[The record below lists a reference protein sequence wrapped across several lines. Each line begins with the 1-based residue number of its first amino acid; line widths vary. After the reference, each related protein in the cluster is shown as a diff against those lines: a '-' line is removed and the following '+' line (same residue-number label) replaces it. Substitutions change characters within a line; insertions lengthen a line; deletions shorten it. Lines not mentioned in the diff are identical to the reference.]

1 MEEDEGQSR
10 PDTLPGTSGI
20 LGDAEF
26 NEIVDEYINSR
37 NSQFIE
43 IRLPKEQSKGFQI
56 WVRGQKFPSMKSQ
69 ISIRLSHLEKRRQA
83 LRKALAEAQ
92 HSSRLSL
99 LQACACLDPTV
110 IDICLDQ
117 WKLSVLEKA
126 SPPAKIARHPRTPRP
141 EKPNVNSDG
150 EETLDSDSDSVH
162 DTEEENLGS
171 DWDLMHDTDGPPEQ
185 SEHSIYPASS
195 SDIEDSFDSEED
207 QASQDQEE
215 PRSRADHQYGPFHDS
230 SSDEDLSHL
239 FYKDENYEP
248 PAAKRR
254 RLKENS
260 VHRNNQTSPLMP
272 MATLPFDQDVA
283 LPSKEC
289 EAEGQTEAN
298 TDPVNPVYLNTH
310 ESADLAS
317 DNGSET
323 DEIVCIFDDVY
334 PMMWATIEENGNRIR
349 LVAKALTGLP
359 KIRITQLYRFLRSYM
374 PCVYR
379 ENTQDALKHMS
390 DDLSVIEGMD
400 PEESHSAMLMTALFV
415 SWINVIRIP
424 HGAFTAKEV
433 KAALMAIG
441 EDLDEDQFKP
451 FFECLNDLL
460 KGYRKWLNL
469 SSRVKPHEQSP
480 IGHQTS
486 KRKRPI
492 TLTRAQEEGQHR
504 KNQQDQDKRVL
515 LESQSNT
522 ALKPVSFQEPVIYLD
537 PYIGK
542 YVKEHQLSGIQFMF
556 REIIQNNR
564 EEGCLLAHTMGL
576 GKSMQ
581 VISLLVTMS
590 AAGASQDPAV
600 RGQIPKELRES
611 KTLLLCPAALIQNW
625 RDEFALWSPKNH
637 KLGKIRSI
645 PAKNQTVDRTEEIC
659 AWNNEGGILILSY
672 NIFRNLVKEKAEKN
686 EEQAQQSVNENVK
699 SWVLNSPTLVVV
711 DEAQNL
717 RNHESQI
724 AEAASRLRTRKRIA
738 LTGTPISNS
747 LEDYYWMVDWVAP
760 QYLGTFAD
768 FNDKFIK
775 TIENGSHIGS
785 TRFERREALQ
795 RQELFLA
802 IINPKVQRMDMSVLI
817 AELPRKYEFSIYFEP
832 TRFQKTVY
840 NLFVDD
846 LIEGKCKVAS
856 TKLMSFLNLL
866 QLCCIHPAL
875 FKAQLETR
883 DVKNASRHQ
892 QSSSNDEDGTHLG
905 LNMPAQEKIPSSV
918 VSSEMESLL
927 DGVPDLLDPSLSSR
941 VAILNEIVNQ
951 AIALGDKVLV
961 FSSSIPTLHYLA
973 ELMHRAQM
981 NHCLIE
987 GNVGPAGRPERIDI
1001 FNNDPNTHVCLISTR
1016 AGGVGLN
1023 IQGANRIVI
1032 FDFLFNPTWE
1042 AQATGRAYR
1051 IGQKKPVYVYRMIA
1065 GGTFEEKLHAKN
1077 LFKSQ
1082 LAYRIVDQKNLVRK
1096 GSKYEDPYLVPCTTS
1111 SQGGGI
1117 DELALAQD
1125 PEMMSRLRSSG
1136 CANFILAV
1144 KLSAEEVDPEDRL
1157 TASER
1162 QSVEDELRLRRMH
1175 VTAMDGQQ

>member
-1 MEEDEGQSR
+1 M
-10 PDTLPGTSGI
+10 
-20 LGDAEF
+20 F
-26 NEIVDEYINSR
+26 
-37 NSQFIE
+37 
-43 IRLPKEQSKGFQI
+43 
-56 WVRGQKFPSMKSQ
+56 
-69 ISIRLSHLEKRRQA
+69 
-83 LRKALAEAQ
+83 
-92 HSSRLSL
+92 
-99 LQACACLDPTV
+99 ACP
-110 IDICLDQ
+110 
-117 WKLSVLEKA
+117 
-126 SPPAKIARHPRTPRP
+126 
-141 EKPNVNSDG
+141 
-150 EETLDSDSDSVH
+150 
-162 DTEEENLGS
+162 
-171 DWDLMHDTDGPPEQ
+171 
-185 SEHSIYPASS
+185 Y
-195 SDIEDSFDSEED
+195 
-207 QASQDQEE
+207 
-215 PRSRADHQYGPFHDS
+215 
-230 SSDEDLSHL
+230 
-239 FYKDENYEP
+239 
-248 PAAKRR
+248 
-254 RLKENS
+254 
-260 VHRNNQTSPLMP
+260 
-272 MATLPFDQDVA
+272 
-283 LPSKEC
+283 
-289 EAEGQTEAN
+289 
-298 TDPVNPVYLNTH
+298 
-310 ESADLAS
+310 
-317 DNGSET
+317 
-323 DEIVCIFDDVY
+323 
-334 PMMWATIEENGNRIR
+334 
-349 LVAKALTGLP
+349 
-359 KIRITQLYRFLRSYM
+359 
-374 PCVYR
+374 
-379 ENTQDALKHMS
+379 
-390 DDLSVIEGMD
+390 
-400 PEESHSAMLMTALFV
+400 
-415 SWINVIRIP
+415 
-424 HGAFTAKEV
+424 HGAGQVHASVSYDHRDIDRLIRTK
-433 KAALMAIG
+433 L
-441 EDLDEDQFKP
+441 
-451 FFECLNDLL
+451 
-460 KGYRKWLNL
+460 
-469 SSRVKPHEQSP
+469 
-480 IGHQTS
+480 
-486 KRKRPI
+486 
-492 TLTRAQEEGQHR
+492 TLHR
-504 KNQQDQDKRVL
+504 
-515 LESQSNT
+515 
-522 ALKPVSFQEPVIYLD
+522 
-537 PYIGK
+537 
-542 YVKEHQLSGIQFMF
+542 
-556 REIIQNNR
+556 
-564 EEGCLLAHTMGL
+564 
-576 GKSMQ
+576 
-581 VISLLVTMS
+581 ISLLVTIS

-600 RGQIPKELRES
+600 REQIPKELRES

-625 RDEFALWSPKNH
+625 CDEFALWSPRNH
-637 KLGKIRSI
+637 LLGKIRSI

-672 NIFRNLVKEKAEKN
+672 NIFRNLVKDKAEKN
-686 EEQAQQSVNENVK
+686 EEPAQQSVNENAK

-785 TRFERREALQ
+785 TRLERREALQ

-802 IINPKVQRMDMSVLI
+802 IINPKVQRMDMSALA

-832 TRFQKTVY
+832 TKFQKSVY

-846 LIEGKCKVAS
+846 LIQGKCKFVS

-892 QSSSNDEDGTHLG
+892 QSPSNDEHGTHLD
-905 LNMPAQEKIPSSV
+905 LSMSAQEKIPSSV
-918 VSSEMESLL
+918 MSSEMEILL
-927 DGVPDLLDPSLSSR
+927 NGVPDLLDPSLSSR

-973 ELMHRAQM
+973 ELMRRARM
-981 NHCLIE
+981 NYCLIE

-1001 FNNDPNTHVCLISTR
+1001 FNNDPKTHVCLISTR

-1023 IQGANRIVI
+1023 IQGANRVVI

-1125 PEMMSRLRSSG
+1125 PEMMNRLKSSE
-1136 CANFILAV
+1136 CASFILAV

-1157 TASER
+1157 TTSER

-1175 VTAMDGQQ
+1175 ITSMDGY